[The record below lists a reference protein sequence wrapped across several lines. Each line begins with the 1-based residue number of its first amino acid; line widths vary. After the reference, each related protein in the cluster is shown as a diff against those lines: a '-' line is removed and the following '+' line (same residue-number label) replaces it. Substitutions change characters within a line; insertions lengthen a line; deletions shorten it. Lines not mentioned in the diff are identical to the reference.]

1 LYKKEWIEFYIS
13 AAGKEILPDCVI
25 KNGRIV
31 DVFNG
36 EIIEKDVAIHNGVIV
51 GIGEYEGKEVIDAKG
66 QYICPGL
73 IDAHVH
79 IESSLVSPSQ
89 FAQVVLP
96 HGVTSVITDPHEIA
110 NVVGE
115 EGIRYMIEDSEDVPL
130 DIFFMLPSS
139 VPATAFENNG
149 ATLTA
154 ENLSPFLSHKRV
166 LGIAEVMDFSAV
178 KTRDAEMMRK
188 LKLPG
193 LIDGHGAGLVT
204 DGINIYRAAGIRTD
218 HEATTVEEA
227 KERLQ
232 RGMYLLIREGTVAK
246 DLKALLPAV
255 TRYNM
260 SRCMFCTDDKHLDD
274 LLKEGSID
282 HNVRLAIQEGMDP
295 IMAISMGSLNPALCY
310 GLHTK
315 GAIAPGYEADFFMT
329 DSLQDLHITSV
340 YKAGNQ
346 VASNGEFIGSMPH
359 ISFPVAD
366 SLQKTVHIEE
376 VTEKHLELK
385 LTTKQA
391 HVIEIIPNS
400 LITKKII
407 EDFPEQSSVF
417 EPSLERDLLKMA
429 VIERHHYTGNI
440 GLGIVKGLQLKEG
453 AIATTIAHDSHNLV
467 VAGTNDADMIL
478 AINTL
483 KRMHG
488 GLVYVAKGKIQASL
502 ALSIGGLFSNRPFQ
516 EVNEELVK
524 VWDVLKELGF
534 SSDFNPFLTL
544 SFLTL
549 PVIPELKL
557 TDKGLFDMITFSHI
571 PVYV

>member
-1 LYKKEWIEFYIS
+1 
-13 AAGKEILPDCVI
+13 
-25 KNGRIV
+25 
-31 DVFNG
+31 
-36 EIIEKDVAIHNGVIV
+36 
-51 GIGEYEGKEVIDAKG
+51 
-66 QYICPGL
+66 
-73 IDAHVH
+73 
-79 IESSLVSPSQ
+79 
-89 FAQVVLP
+89 
-96 HGVTSVITDPHEIA
+96 
-110 NVVGE
+110 
-115 EGIRYMIEDSEDVPL
+115 
-130 DIFFMLPSS
+130 
-139 VPATAFENNG
+139 
-149 ATLTA
+149 
-154 ENLSPFLSHKRV
+154 
-166 LGIAEVMDFSAV
+166 
-178 KTRDAEMMRK
+178 
-188 LKLPG
+188 
-193 LIDGHGAGLVT
+193 
-204 DGINIYRAAGIRTD
+204 
-218 HEATTVEEA
+218 
-227 KERLQ
+227 
-232 RGMYLLIREGTVAK
+232 
-246 DLKALLPAV
+246 
-255 TRYNM
+255 M

-282 HNVRLAIQEGMDP
+282 HNVRLAIQEGIDP

-407 EDFPEQSSVF
+407 EEFPEQSSVF

-483 KRMHG
+483 KRMQG
-488 GLVYVAKGKIQASL
+488 GIVYVAKGKIQASL

-524 VWDVLKELGF
+524 VKDVLKKLGF
-534 SSDFNPFLTL
+534 SPDFNPFLTL